1 MVSLYAVSSQIKAE
15 TFGESEVASYVVA
28 TMTLVGLGILC
39 AALIGL
45 VMKKVFPNTDEKTLK
60 LFKYD
65 KWVSLFGYIVI
76 LVLYTNKISSAFI
89 QLSNNTYVYGVVI
102 GHCISVIPVSVFSA
116 WSCGFR
122 KWLFWISILGG
133 IIITTLASA
142 IITYAVL

>member
-89 QLSNNTYVYGVVI
+89 QLSNNTYVYGLESNNNFSKCNNNICSII
-102 GHCISVIPVSVFSA
+102 G
-116 WSCGFR
+116 WGD
-122 KWLFWISILGG
+122 
-133 IIITTLASA
+133 
-142 IITYAVL
+142 